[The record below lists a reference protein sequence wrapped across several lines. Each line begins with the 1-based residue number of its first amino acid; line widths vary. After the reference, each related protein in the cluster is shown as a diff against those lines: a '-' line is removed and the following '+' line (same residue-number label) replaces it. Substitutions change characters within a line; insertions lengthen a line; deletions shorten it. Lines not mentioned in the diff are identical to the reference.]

1 MPTPKEKEKLRSKRL
16 ANKAATTAEKG
27 KKAVDEGR
35 DRRATCLLKK
45 AARQETRSIK
55 VEGREKKRVARKKAK
70 ITKKKDQSKTAAK
83 AGNLKKAT
91 RKLTAA
97 NRKETRLETITGKQ
111 IAEKSKKGKMAM
123 TKKVV
128 KKKPKPVKKY

>member
-16 ANKAATTAEKG
+16 ANKAAATAKKG

-35 DRRATCLLKK
+35 DGKATRLLKK

-55 VEGREKKRVARKKAK
+55 VEEREKKRVARKTAK
-70 ITKKKDQSKTAAK
+70 IDKKVSQSKTAAK
-83 AGNLKKAT
+83 AGNLKKAN
-91 RKLTAA
+91 RKQTAA
-97 NRKETRLETITGKQ
+97 NRKEKRVETITGKKT
-111 IAEKSKKGKMAM
+111 AEQGKKGKMTM

-128 KKKPKPVKKY
+128 KKKPKSVKKY

>member
-16 ANKAATTAEKG
+16 ANKAAATAKKG
-27 KKAVDEGR
+27 KKAVDEGKNR
-35 DRRATCLLKK
+35 KATRLLKK
-45 AARQETRSIK
+45 AARQETRSIR
-55 VEGREKKRVARKKAK
+55 VEGREKKRVVRKEAK
-70 ITKKKDQSKTAAK
+70 IKKKYAQAETAAK
-83 AGNLKKAT
+83 AGNLKKAK
-91 RKLTAA
+91 RKQTAA

-111 IAEKSKKGKMAM
+111 IAEKSKKGKMTM

>member
-16 ANKAATTAEKG
+16 ANKAAATAKKG

-35 DRRATCLLKK
+35 DGKATRLLKK

-55 VEGREKKRVARKKAK
+55 VEEREKKKVARKKAK
-70 ITKKKDQSKTAAK
+70 IDKKSGQAKTAAK
-83 AGNLKKAT
+83 AGNLKKAN
-91 RKLTAA
+91 RKQTAA

-128 KKKPKPVKKY
+128 KKKPKPVEKY